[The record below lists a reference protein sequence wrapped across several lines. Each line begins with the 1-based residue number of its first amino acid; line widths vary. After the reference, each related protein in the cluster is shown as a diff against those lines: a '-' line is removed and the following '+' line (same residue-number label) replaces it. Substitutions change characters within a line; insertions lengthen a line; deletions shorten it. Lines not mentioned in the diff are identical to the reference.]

1 MTHSCSFLDALFGLW
16 RSIHSMEVVAMHRET
31 ISGTRRPYDHS
42 VHFRTIALGYQ
53 RNRPR
58 KCGPTHRRRIG
69 SLGVGWLVRESAY
82 VQRLVIVLNSY
93 GAWIV
98 AAAFSVS
105 GAIHLL
111 DPKEF
116 TPIVPHLLPFST
128 GLVYASGVAELT
140 CAYGLW
146 RRQRWAGIAATAL
159 LLLIWP
165 ANLQAAVTAQNSDEL
180 SNQVISWIRFP
191 LQIPLIWLALR
202 SGRSTTAEHH
212 PSHQSP

>member
-1 MTHSCSFLDALFGLW
+1 MPNGEFHLPPSFVVGEVGMTERGSLKLLVRGHRNNHTMAPQPANHDIRRMNL
-16 RSIHSMEVVAMHRET
+16 RET
-31 ISGTRRPYDHS
+31 GH
-42 VHFRTIALGYQ
+42 
-53 RNRPR
+53 
-58 KCGPTHRRRIG
+58 
-69 SLGVGWLVRESAY
+69 

-105 GAIHLL
+105 GIIHMF
-111 DPKEF
+111 DPGEF
-116 TPIVPHLLPFST
+116 APIIPQFLPFPT
-128 GLVYASGVAELT
+128 GLVYASGVAELI

-159 LLLIWP
+159 LLAIWP
-165 ANLQAAVTAQNSDEL
+165 ANLQAAVTAQKGDEL

-202 SGRSTTAEHH
+202 PGRSAAASYE
-212 PSHQSP
+212 PGLQSPLGHKGGA

>member
-1 MTHSCSFLDALFGLW
+1 MPNGDLHSLPLFVVGKVGMTERGSPKLLVPGHRNNHRIAPQPTNHDIRRMDL
-16 RSIHSMEVVAMHRET
+16 RET
-31 ISGTRRPYDHS
+31 GH
-42 VHFRTIALGYQ
+42 
-53 RNRPR
+53 
-58 KCGPTHRRRIG
+58 
-69 SLGVGWLVRESAY
+69 
-82 VQRLVIVLNSY
+82 VQRMVIMLHSY

-105 GAIHLL
+105 GVIHMF

-116 TPIVPHLLPFST
+116 TPIVPQFLPFST
-128 GLVYASGVAELT
+128 GLVYASGVAELI

-159 LLLIWP
+159 LLAIWP
-165 ANLQAAVTAQNSDEL
+165 ANLQAAVTAQKGDDL

-202 SGRSTTAEHH
+202 LGRSTAAASYEPGL
-212 PSHQSP
+212 PSPFGHV